1 MRKRYHSFSASAT
14 LGGTKKGGNMIQ
26 NVAVKRRMD
35 TALTS
40 ENIITYSAVSIFL
53 PYALTAII
61 LLFLAGYILIS
72 KQTRQAVFLH
82 AGSNALKLFLL
93 YSISI
98 PFFYGNWRGVATGI
112 GFALALVLGL
122 YLRSVMTK
130 ERYETT
136 LTRICTLSL
145 TSAGYALFEAFLNY
159 ISRDGHIHR
168 ISAVYSHPN
177 YFGSVAAAVII
188 ICAYKVLASDENK
201 IYFCF
206 IAVANILSL
215 YLCKS
220 MFAFIEVFIGILVL
234 LAVLKKKRLLALWLS
249 AAAMIG
255 AMIFIFRVGLIPRL
269 SDVEITVRLR
279 QNIWRLAI
287 DQIKAAPLFGHGFM
301 SFNYLFDTTIGGRQ
315 VAHAHNI
322 YLDMLLNFGLVGSAL
337 FLIYFV
343 RYYLSVI
350 IAWVK
355 DQRNVTAALILA
367 ITAANLVHGAT
378 DLTLLWV
385 QTLPLFLIILS
396 GQGSME
402 RRKQS
407 GQV

>member
-1 MRKRYHSFSASAT
+1 
-14 LGGTKKGGNMIQ
+14 
-26 NVAVKRRMD
+26 MD

-53 PYALTAII
+53 PYALTATI
-61 LLFLAGYILIS
+61 LMFLAVYILIN
-72 KQTRQAVFLH
+72 KQTRQSVFVH
-82 AGSNALKLFLL
+82 AGSNALKLFFL
-93 YSISI
+93 YAISI

-112 GFALALVLGL
+112 GFVLALVLGL

-130 ERYETT
+130 GRYERT

-145 TSAGYALFEAFLNY
+145 TSSGYALFEVFLNY
-159 ISRDGHIHR
+159 VSRDGHIHR
-168 ISAVYSHPN
+168 ISAVFSHPN
-177 YFGSVAAAVII
+177 YFGSVAATVIV
-188 ICAYKVLASDENK
+188 ICAYKVLTSYENK
-201 IYFCF
+201 VYFCF
-206 IAVANILSL
+206 IAAANIVSL

-234 LAVLKKKRLLALWLS
+234 LAVLKKTKLLALWLS
-249 AAAMIG
+249 AAVMIG
-255 AMIFIFRVGLIPRL
+255 AMVFIFRVGLIPRL

-279 QNIWRLAI
+279 QNIWRLATQ
-287 DQIKAAPLFGHGFM
+287 QIKADPLFGHGFM
-301 SFNYLFDTTIGGRQ
+301 SFNYLFDTTIRSRQ

-337 FLIYFV
+337 FLVYFV

-350 IAWVK
+350 IAWATDK
-355 DQRNVTAALILA
+355 RNVSAALILA

-378 DLTLLWV
+378 DLTLLWI

-396 GQGSME
+396 GQGSKEPKVEYKHWYDAMMNSN
-402 RRKQS
+402 KKITKH
-407 GQV
+407 